1 MAGGTQRPARH
12 HPLDVRCRTSPHQAR
27 PPLPCG
33 ILNYL
38 AGGLLGALVAVGLTV
53 EKRDTTSW
61 GYRWHGGALEGVFPT
76 QAAAVEAGL
85 RTRL

>member
-1 MAGGTQRPARH
+1 
-12 HPLDVRCRTSPHQAR
+12 
-27 PPLPCG
+27 
-33 ILNYL
+33 LNYL